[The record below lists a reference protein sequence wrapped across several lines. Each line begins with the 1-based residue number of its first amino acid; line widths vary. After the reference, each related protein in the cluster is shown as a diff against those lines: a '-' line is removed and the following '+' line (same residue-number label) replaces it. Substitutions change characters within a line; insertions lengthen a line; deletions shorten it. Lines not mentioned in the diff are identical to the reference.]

1 MKVWMSAIVALLI
14 CGLVGVVQA
23 KAPADG
29 KKKEK
34 PVRGQIMSV
43 AADGTSVVIM
53 TAGKTASEMTIT
65 TDAKTKVTVD
75 GADAKLTD
83 LKKDF
88 YVQVTSGSGVA
99 TNIVATTAKPDKK
112 PKA

>member
-1 MKVWMSAIVALLI
+1 MKVFMSAIVALLI

-34 PVRGQIMSV
+34 PVRGQIISV

-75 GADAKLTD
+75 GTEAKLAD
-83 LKKDF
+83 LKKDL
-88 YVQVTSGSGVA
+88 YVLVTPGTGVA
-99 TNIVATTAKPDKK
+99 TTITATTAKPDKK